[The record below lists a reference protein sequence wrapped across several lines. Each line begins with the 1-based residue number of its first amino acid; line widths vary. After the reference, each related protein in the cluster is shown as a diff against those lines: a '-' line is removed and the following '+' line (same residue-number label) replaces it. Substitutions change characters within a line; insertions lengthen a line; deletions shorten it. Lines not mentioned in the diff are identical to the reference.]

1 MDLQGDIE
9 MKKQYNTRVI
19 LASLLMCGFVGMFSE
34 TALNIAITN
43 LMEVFQINAATA
55 QWLTTGYLLTLGI
68 LVPFTGLLLQMYTTR
83 QLFIVSTA
91 SLTVGIFLAAVSIN
105 FEMLMFARVLQAG
118 GMGLLLPL
126 MFNTV
131 LVIFPPEKRGSAMGY
146 IGLVLSF
153 APAMGP
159 AISGMIIQYLSW
171 KFIFWFL
178 LPLIVIGMVF
188 GIKYLENVTEVR
200 KQRIDFLSA
209 ILSTVGF
216 GSIVFG
222 FSHAGEAGEG
232 WSSPLVL
239 TLIIIGVIALILFV
253 FRQNNDQPLLNLHV
267 FKYPMFVIGVF
278 LVMMCMVI
286 NMSTMIVLPMFLQ
299 TGAGLSVFV
308 TGLILLPGSA
318 LNGVLQMI
326 AGRLF
331 DKYGPK
337 WVIIPGLVIV
347 MLVLWFFTSLTPASS
362 VGLIVALYMVLMGGV
377 AFIWPSSQTNALN
390 QLPSELYP
398 HGSAV
403 LNTLMQVIGAIG
415 TAVAISILSGG
426 MKQYLATSSTP
437 TMPDEIANA
446 ITVGAQNVFWTLMII
461 SIIGFIIGLFMR
473 RSVSNHGKGMNM
485 H

>member
-1 MDLQGDIE
+1 ME
-9 MKKQYNTRVI
+9 RQYNTRAI
-19 LASLLMCGFVGMFSE
+19 LASLLICGFVGMFSE
-34 TALNIAITN
+34 TSLNIAITN

-68 LVPFTGLLLQMYTTR
+68 LMPFTGLLLQMFTTR
-83 QLFIVSTA
+83 QLFITSTA
-91 SLTVGIFLAAVSIN
+91 SLTAGTFLAALSFN
-105 FEMLMFARVLQAG
+105 FEMLMFARVLQAI

-131 LVIFPPEKRGSAMGY
+131 LVIFPSEKRGGAMGY

-153 APAMGP
+153 APAIGP

-171 KFIFWFL
+171 NFIFWFL
-178 LPLIVIGMVF
+178 LPFLVIGMVF
-188 GIKYLENVTEVR
+188 GVKYLENVTEVR

-222 FSHAGEAGEG
+222 FSHAGEAGGG

-239 TLIIIGVIALILFV
+239 TLIIIGVIALVLFV
-253 FRQNNDQPLLNLHV
+253 FRQNNDQPLLNLRV
-267 FKYPMFVIGVF
+267 FKYPMFVIGTS

-286 NMSTMIVLPMFLQ
+286 VMSTMIVLPMFLQ

-308 TGLILLPGSA
+308 AGLMLLPGSV
-318 LNGVLQMI
+318 LNGTLQMVS
-326 AGRLF
+326 GRLF

-337 WVIIPGLVIV
+337 WVVIPGLVIV
-347 MLVLWFFTSLTPASS
+347 MLVLWFFKTLTPASS
-362 VGLIVALYMVLMGGV
+362 IGLIVALHMVLMGGV
-377 AFIWPSSQTNALN
+377 ALIWPASQTNALN

-426 MKQYLATSSTP
+426 MKKYLDTSSTP
-437 TMPDEIANA
+437 TMPDEISNA
-446 ITVGAQNVFWTLMII
+446 ITAGAQNVFGAVMII
-461 SIIGFIIGLFMR
+461 AVIGFIIGLFMR
-473 RSVSNHGKGMNM
+473 RSNNNRQEVKSIH
-485 H
+485 

>member
-1 MDLQGDIE
+1 MDLQGEIR
-9 MKKQYNTRVI
+9 MKKQYNTRAI
-19 LASLLMCGFVGMFSE
+19 LIALLLCGFVGMFSE
-34 TALNIAITN
+34 TSLNIAITN
-43 LMEVFQINAATA
+43 LMEVFEINAATA

-83 QLFIVSTA
+83 QLFIVATA
-91 SLTVGIFLAAVSIN
+91 SLTLGIFLAAISIN
-105 FEMLMFARVLQAG
+105 FEMLMFARILQAG

-131 LVIFPPEKRGSAMGY
+131 LVIFPPEKRGLAMGY

-159 AISGMIIQYLSW
+159 AISGTILQYLSW
-171 KFIFWFL
+171 QFIFWLL
-178 LPLIVIGMVF
+178 LPVIIIGMVF
-188 GIKYLENVTEVR
+188 GVKNLENVTEVR

-209 ILSTVGF
+209 ILSTIGF

-239 TLIIIGVIALILFV
+239 TLIIIGVIALTLFV
-253 FRQNNDQPLLNLHV
+253 FRQNNDQPLLNLRV

-299 TGAGLSVFV
+299 TGAGLSVLV

-318 LNGVLQMI
+318 LNGVIQMI

-331 DKYGPK
+331 DRYGPK

-362 VGLIVALYMVLMGGV
+362 VGLIIALYMILMGGI
-377 AFIWPSSQTNALN
+377 ALIWPASQTNALN

-415 TAVAISILSGG
+415 TAVAISIVSGG
-426 MKQYLATSSTP
+426 MNQYLATSSTP

-446 ITVGAQNVFWTLMII
+446 ITVGAQNVFWTLMTV
-461 SIIGFIIGLFMR
+461 SVIGFIIGLFMR
-473 RSVSNHGKGMNM
+473 RSNYRKGSKE
-485 H
+485 HA

>member
-1 MDLQGDIE
+1 
-9 MKKQYNTRVI
+9 MKNQYNTRAI
-19 LASLLMCGFVGMFSE
+19 LASLLICGFVGMFSE
-34 TALNIAITN
+34 TSLNIAMTN
-43 LMEVFQINAATA
+43 LMEVFQIDAATA

-68 LVPFTGLLLQMYTTR
+68 LVPFTGTLLQMYTTR
-83 QLFIVSTA
+83 QLFIVSTV
-91 SLTVGIFLAAVSIN
+91 SLTLGIFLAAISFN
-105 FEMLMFARVLQAG
+105 FEMLMLARILQAG

-131 LVIFPPEKRGSAMGY
+131 LVIFPQEKRGSAMGY

-153 APAMGP
+153 APALGP

-171 KFIFWFL
+171 HFIFWLL
-178 LPLIVIGMVF
+178 LPVIVMGMMF
-188 GIKYLENVTEVR
+188 GIKNLENVTEVR

-209 ILSTVGF
+209 TLSTIGF
-216 GSIVFG
+216 GSLVFG

-232 WSSPLVL
+232 WSSPIVL
-239 TLIIIGVIALILFV
+239 TLISIGMIALVLFV
-253 FRQNNDQPLLNLHV
+253 FRQNNEQPLLNLRV

-286 NMSTMIVLPMFLQ
+286 NMSMMIVLPMYLQ

-318 LNGVLQMI
+318 LNGSVQMI
-326 AGRLF
+326 AGKLF

-337 WVIIPGLVIV
+337 WVVIPGLIIV
-347 MLVLWFFTSLTPASS
+347 LLVLWFFTSLTPASS
-362 VGLIVALYMVLMGGV
+362 VGLIVALYMLLMGGI
-377 AFIWPSSQTNALN
+377 ALIWPASQTNALN

-415 TAVAISILSGG
+415 TAVAISILSSG
-426 MKQYLATSSTP
+426 MNNYLATSSNP
-437 TMPDEIANA
+437 KLPDEIANA
-446 ITVGAQNVFWTLMII
+446 ITMGAQDVFWILMVI
-461 SIIGFIIGLFMR
+461 SVIGLIIGFFMR
-473 RSVSNHGKGMNM
+473 NSNKEISGFSSNKKSA
-485 H
+485 

>member
-1 MDLQGDIE
+1 
-9 MKKQYNTRVI
+9 MKRQYNTRAI
-19 LASLLMCGFVGMFSE
+19 LASLLICGFVGMFSE
-34 TALNIAITN
+34 TSLNIAITN

-68 LVPFTGLLLQMYTTR
+68 LMPFTGLLLQMFTTR
-83 QLFIVSTA
+83 QLFIASTA
-91 SLTVGIFLAAVSIN
+91 GLTVGTFLAAVSIN
-105 FEMLMFARVLQAG
+105 FEMLMFARVLQAI

-131 LVIFPPEKRGSAMGY
+131 LVIFPPEKRGGAMGY

-153 APAMGP
+153 APAIGP
-159 AISGMIIQYLSW
+159 AISGMMIQYLSW
-171 KFIFWFL
+171 NFIFWFL
-178 LPLIVIGMVF
+178 LPFLVIGMVF
-188 GIKYLENVTEVR
+188 GVKYLENVTEVR

-222 FSHAGEAGEG
+222 FSHAGEAGGG

-239 TLIIIGVIALILFV
+239 TLIIIGVIALVLFV
-253 FRQNNDQPLLNLHV
+253 FRQNNDQPLLNLRV

-286 NMSTMIVLPMFLQ
+286 VMSTMIVLPMFLQ

-308 TGLILLPGSA
+308 AGLMLLPGSV
-318 LNGVLQMI
+318 LNGTLQMI
-326 AGRLF
+326 SGRLF

-337 WVIIPGLVIV
+337 WVVIPGLVIV
-347 MLVLWFFTSLTPASS
+347 MLVLWFFTTLTPASS
-362 VGLIVALYMVLMGGV
+362 IGLIVALHMVLMGGI
-377 AFIWPSSQTNALN
+377 ALIWPASQTNALN
-390 QLPSELYP
+390 QLPPELYP

-415 TAVAISILSGG
+415 TAVAISILSDG
-426 MKQYLATSSTP
+426 MNQYLATSSAP
-437 TMPDEIANA
+437 TMLDEIANA
-446 ITVGAQNVFWTLMII
+446 MTAGAQNVFGTVMILAV
-461 SIIGFIIGLFMR
+461 IGFIIGLFMR
-473 RSVSNHGKGMNM
+473 RSNNNGQDKK
-485 H
+485 

>member
-1 MDLQGDIE
+1 MN
-9 MKKQYNTRVI
+9 KQYNTRAI
-19 LASLLMCGFVGMFSE
+19 LISLLMCGFVGMFSE
-34 TALNIAITN
+34 TSLNVAITN
-43 LMEVFQINAATA
+43 LMEVFQVKAATA

-131 LVIFPPEKRGSAMGY
+131 LVIFPQEKRGSAMGY

-159 AISGMIIQYLSW
+159 AISGIILQYLSW
-171 KFIFWFL
+171 HFIFWLL
-178 LPLIVIGMVF
+178 LPIIVIGMIF
-188 GIKYLENVTEVR
+188 GVKNLENVTEVR

-209 ILSTVGF
+209 IFSTIGF

-239 TLIIIGVIALILFV
+239 TLIIIGVTSLILFV
-253 FRQNNDQPLLNLHV
+253 FRQNNNQPLLNLRV

-278 LVMMCMVI
+278 LVIMCMVI
-286 NMSTMIVLPMFLQ
+286 NMATMIVLPMFLQ

-318 LNGVLQMI
+318 LNGVIQMI

-337 WVIIPGLVIV
+337 WVVIPGTVIV

-362 VGLIVALYMVLMGGV
+362 VGLIIALYMVLMGGV
-377 AFIWPSSQTNALN
+377 GFIWPASQTSALN
-390 QLPSELYP
+390 PLPSELYP

-426 MKQYLATSSTP
+426 MNQYLATSSAP
-437 TMPDEIANA
+437 TLPDEIANA

-461 SIIGFIIGLFMR
+461 SVIGFIIGLFIR
-473 RSVSNHGKGMNM
+473 RSNSNNGEVRSM